1 MKFIRYVYKLYLNP
15 KFSKN
20 TQSEYCMKFD
30 GFEVLTAV
38 AMKSSVIWATR
49 FDISEDRILHLTT
62 TNIGLPN
69 LTNMS
74 CSKYIQQS

>member
-1 MKFIRYVYKLYLNP
+1 
-15 KFSKN
+15 
-20 TQSEYCMKFD
+20 MKFD